1 MSLPL
6 RHALENVTS
15 VDRILED
22 LLVRF
27 IINCPN
33 EDLSSVER
41 ELFHFEE
48 ASWFYTDFIKLMNPT
63 LPSLK
68 IKSFAQLIIKLCPL
82 IWKWD
87 IRVDEAL
94 QQFSKYKKSIPVRGA
109 AIFNENL
116 SKILLV
122 QGTESDSWSFPR
134 GKISKDENDIDCC
147 IREVK
152 EEIGFDLTDYI
163 DENQFIERNIQGKN
177 YKIFLISGVSEIFN
191 FKPQVRN
198 EIDKIEWFDFK
209 KMSKTLYKSNVKYYL
224 INSMMRPLSMWLRHQ
239 RQIKNEDQLKTYAEE
254 QLKLLLGITKEEQI
268 DPGRELLNMLHT
280 AVQADSNNNIASNEQ
295 VPSNHQEDQ
304 GEQEE
309 QLQQEQEKQQ
319 LPPPPPQ
326 PQQSVFPPLPEPFAG
341 SNNVIPPAMP
351 MVNSFMSNPQLFASM
366 NGQPFAPFPF
376 MLPIN
381 NNNSNN
387 GGHNTLPTQ
396 IPPNFNAPPNP
407 MAFGVPNMHN
417 FSRPTLSQPF
427 SLPTVPP
434 IHHNILP
441 TSSVENSS
449 SRQLLNLLNSKK
461 SEENEQISE
470 KPKLKILQRGTDL
483 NSINQNSSHDSANS
497 NSQALLNLLR
507 KPAPSQES
515 HSSTVVTSSLSD
527 DSYSDTQQEDY
538 EDFESSSDD
547 DMETTKEGG
556 NSSNVEIEVNII
568 PSEKNSQRKPKKEQ
582 RKEPK
587 TFKSDDSTE
596 SDIMEWRPSK
606 SLVSSH
612 SKQNSSVGAPNKDT
626 NSYHQEMHIDNN
638 NAYEAFE
645 SSSDEE
651 DEKKLKELE
660 QKQDSSKGISQEIL
674 KENNFQDG
682 EVPHKNM
689 TSDSNKSINE
699 TARFSSASST
709 IKKTPKVKLLKRG
722 ETIATLANENKTLGS
737 NSNQSS
743 SKDLLQMLRNPISS
757 TVSSNQQSP
766 KSQHLDGDEEIMM
779 MLKRNSVSG
788 HQNIEESPSK
798 LPKKNGANASELLG
812 MLSQKD
818 TASPRQPGNID
829 VNMEGNPAKGLL
841 SMLEKNNVP
850 KPPPTK
856 DTPSNELFN
865 LLKQNEITENQE
877 SNNNSSELLG
887 FLKPN
892 PLNDRYPEVSSE
904 DNSHELLN
912 ILHGNKSNN
921 TFNNSIYTTP
931 TATSTAAA
939 TGFPLMPTSHGNSS
953 NELLG
958 MLQNRPTATNAPTFD
973 IRSNG
978 NKESNELLSILHRK

>member
-87 IRVDEAL
+87 IKVDEAL

-209 KMSKTLYKSNVKYYL
+209 KISKTIYKSNIKYYL

-239 RQIKNEDQLKTYAEE
+239 RQIKNEDQLKSYAEE

-280 AVQADSNNNIASNEQ
+280 AVQANGTSSNTTSDGQ
-295 VPSNHQEDQ
+295 VSSYQEHQQ
-304 GEQEE
+304 PKEQE
-309 QLQQEQEKQQ
+309 QQEKQQ
-319 LPPPPPQ
+319 LPLPSQ
-326 PQQSVFPPLPEPFAG
+326 QQSPIFPSLSEPFAG
-341 SNNVIPPAMP
+341 NKNVIPPAMP
-351 MVNSFMSNPQLFASM
+351 MVNAFMSNPQLFATM

-376 MLPIN
+376 MLPL
-381 NNNSNN
+381 NSSN
-387 GGHNTLPTQ
+387 GGANTLPTQ
-396 IPPNFNAPPNP
+396 VLPNFNAPPNP

-417 FSRPTLSQPF
+417 LPRPTPSQPF
-427 SLPTVPP
+427 SLPPAP
-434 IHHNILP
+434 LP
-441 TSSVENSS
+441 ADSGYNGSSPG
-449 SRQLLNLLNSKK
+449 QLLDLLNSKK
-461 SEENEQISE
+461 SEGSLQAAK

-483 NSINQNSSHDSANS
+483 NSIRPGIPDESAHSS
-497 NSQALLNLLR
+497 SQALLNLLR
-507 KPAPSQES
+507 KPTSSQIA
-515 HSSTVVTSSLSD
+515 HSSTVESSSLSN
-527 DSYSDTQQEDY
+527 DSTSDTQQGGY
-538 EDFESSSDD
+538 EDFESSSDEEIEPSED
-547 DMETTKEGG
+547 RI
-556 NSSNVEIEVNII
+556 NSSNVDKQVNIMA
-568 PSEKNSQRKPKKEQ
+568 SGKTGQRNE
-582 RKEPK
+582 RKELK
-587 TFKSDDSTE
+587 KDRKKFISDNSTE
-596 SDIMEWRPSK
+596 SDIIERIPSK
-606 SLVSSH
+606 SSFSSQN
-612 SKQNSSVGAPNKDT
+612 KENSSIEIS
-626 NSYHQEMHIDNN
+626 NSHQETHITDSSV
-638 NAYEAFE
+638 YEAFE

-651 DEKKLKELE
+651 DGKKLEELE
-660 QKQDSSKGISQEIL
+660 QNQDNSRSVSQEIL

-682 EVPHKNM
+682 EVPHRDM
-689 TSDSNKSINE
+689 ITDSNKSLNE
-699 TARFSSASST
+699 IAGSSSAPNT
-709 IKKTPKVKLLKRG
+709 IKKKPKVKILKRG
-722 ETIATLANENKTLGS
+722 ETFATLANDNKSIGS
-737 NSNQSS
+737 SNNISS

-757 TVSSNQQSP
+757 TVSSNHQSP
-766 KSQHLDGDEEIMM
+766 RCQHLSRDEEIMM
-779 MLKRNSVSG
+779 MLKRNSVSES
-788 HQNIEESPSK
+788 QNNGESTSK
-798 LPKKNGANASELLG
+798 SLNKNSTNASELLG
-812 MLSQKD
+812 MLKRND
-818 TASPRQPGNID
+818 IASLKQPGNID
-829 VNMEGNPAKGLL
+829 VNVEENPAKDLL
-841 SMLEKNNVP
+841 SILKNNDSTRQP
-850 KPPPTK
+850 HAANMQ
-856 DTPSNELFN
+856 SNESFD
-865 LLKQNEITENQE
+865 LLKHEDVTENEE
-877 SNNNSSELLG
+877 SGNNLSELSS
-887 FLKPN
+887 FAKPN
-892 PLNDRYPEVSSE
+892 ALNNGYLMPSIE

-912 ILHGNKSNN
+912 ILHGNKCKN
-921 TFNNSIYTTP
+921 TFNNTFYATP
-931 TATSTAAA
+931 RESSTATVS
-939 TGFPLMPTSHGNSS
+939 GYPLMPDGNGSS
-953 NELLG
+953 PNKLLG
-958 MLQNRPTATNAPTFD
+958 MLQHRPIAMNGPNSD
-973 IRSNG
+973 DRSNG
-978 NKESNELLSILHRK
+978 TSESNELLNILHRK

>member
-1 MSLPL
+1 
-6 RHALENVTS
+6 
-15 VDRILED
+15 
-22 LLVRF
+22 
-27 IINCPN
+27 
-33 EDLSSVER
+33 
-41 ELFHFEE
+41 
-48 ASWFYTDFIKLMNPT
+48 
-63 LPSLK
+63 
-68 IKSFAQLIIKLCPL
+68 
-82 IWKWD
+82 
-87 IRVDEAL
+87 
-94 QQFSKYKKSIPVRGA
+94 
-109 AIFNENL
+109 
-116 SKILLV
+116 
-122 QGTESDSWSFPR
+122 
-134 GKISKDENDIDCC
+134 
-147 IREVK
+147 
-152 EEIGFDLTDYI
+152 
-163 DENQFIERNIQGKN
+163 
-177 YKIFLISGVSEIFN
+177 
-191 FKPQVRN
+191 
-198 EIDKIEWFDFK
+198 
-209 KMSKTLYKSNVKYYL
+209 
-224 INSMMRPLSMWLRHQ
+224 
-239 RQIKNEDQLKTYAEE
+239 
-254 QLKLLLGITKEEQI
+254 
-268 DPGRELLNMLHT
+268 
-280 AVQADSNNNIASNEQ
+280 
-295 VPSNHQEDQ
+295 
-304 GEQEE
+304 
-309 QLQQEQEKQQ
+309 
-319 LPPPPPQ
+319 
-326 PQQSVFPPLPEPFAG
+326 
-341 SNNVIPPAMP
+341 
-351 MVNSFMSNPQLFASM
+351 
-366 NGQPFAPFPF
+366 
-376 MLPIN
+376 
-381 NNNSNN
+381 
-387 GGHNTLPTQ
+387 
-396 IPPNFNAPPNP
+396 
-407 MAFGVPNMHN
+407 
-417 FSRPTLSQPF
+417 
-427 SLPTVPP
+427 
-434 IHHNILP
+434 
-441 TSSVENSS
+441 
-449 SRQLLNLLNSKK
+449 
-461 SEENEQISE
+461 
-470 KPKLKILQRGTDL
+470 
-483 NSINQNSSHDSANS
+483 
-497 NSQALLNLLR
+497 
-507 KPAPSQES
+507 
-515 HSSTVVTSSLSD
+515 
-527 DSYSDTQQEDY
+527 
-538 EDFESSSDD
+538 
-547 DMETTKEGG
+547 
-556 NSSNVEIEVNII
+556 
-568 PSEKNSQRKPKKEQ
+568 
-582 RKEPK
+582 
-587 TFKSDDSTE
+587 
-596 SDIMEWRPSK
+596 MEWRPSK
-606 SLVSSH
+606 SLVSSD

-626 NSYHQEMHIDNN
+626 NSYRQEMHIDNN

-912 ILHGNKSNN
+912 ILHGNKSN

-958 MLQNRPTATNAPTFD
+958 MLQNSQPLQMHQLLIYVPMGTRNLTNY
-973 IRSNG
+973 
-978 NKESNELLSILHRK
+978 

>member
-87 IRVDEAL
+87 IKVDEAL

-109 AIFNENL
+109 AIFNDNL

-209 KMSKTLYKSNVKYYL
+209 KVSKTIYKSNIKYYL

-239 RQIKNEDQLKTYAEE
+239 RQIKNEDQLKSYAEE

-280 AVQADSNNNIASNEQ
+280 AVQANSNSNTSTDEQ
-295 VPSNHQEDQ
+295 VPVNQEQ
-304 GEQEE
+304 QLSQSEQ
-309 QLQQEQEKQQ
+309 QEKQQ
-319 LPPPPPQ
+319 LLSSPPQ
-326 PQQSVFPPLPEPFAG
+326 QQPSILPPLSEPFAG
-341 SNNVIPPAMP
+341 NKNIMPPMP
-351 MVNSFMSNPQLFASM
+351 MINSFMSNPQLFASM

-376 MLPIN
+376 MLTLN
-381 NNNSNN
+381 NNN
-387 GGHNTLPTQ
+387 GGANTLPSH
-396 IPPNFNAPPNP
+396 IAPNFNAPPNP

-417 FSRPTLSQPF
+417 LSRPDPLQHYPLTPATL
-427 SLPTVPP
+427 P
-434 IHHNILP
+434 IDSNCNV
-441 TSSVENSS
+441 SSPG
-449 SRQLLNLLNSKK
+449 QLLDILNSKK
-461 SEENEQISE
+461 SSDNMQSNK

-483 NSINQNSSHDSANS
+483 NSFRQNNTDELIHS
-497 NSQALLNLLR
+497 NSQALLDLLK
-507 KPAPSQES
+507 KPTLSQKP
-515 HSSTVVTSSLSD
+515 HSSTTETPSLLN
-527 DSYSDTQQEDY
+527 DSGSNMRNEDY
-538 EDFESSSDD
+538 EDFESSSDE
-547 DMETTKEGG
+547 DMNSGKERSDVP
-556 NSSNVEIEVNII
+556 NLEVKVNVM
-568 PSEKNSQRKPKKEQ
+568 PKESRREQ
-582 RKEPK
+582 QKEPRNEIK
-587 TFKSDDSTE
+587 NFNSNGSVEPDIAEWKPAESSYPSDNKQKSSIEYSISHRQGIQST
-596 SDIMEWRPSK
+596 D
-606 SLVSSH
+606 
-612 SKQNSSVGAPNKDT
+612 NS
-626 NSYHQEMHIDNN
+626 
-638 NAYEAFE
+638 AYEAFE

-651 DEKKLKELE
+651 DGKKLEELE
-660 QKQDSSKGISQEIL
+660 RNQENPKVISQEIL

-682 EVPHKNM
+682 DVPHRDM
-689 TSDSNKSINE
+689 TTDSNRSLNE
-699 TARFSSASST
+699 TAGFLSTTNT
-709 IKKTPKVKLLKRG
+709 IKKAPKVKILKRG
-722 ETIATLANENKTLGS
+722 ETFATLANDNNTLGS
-737 NSNQSS
+737 SSNTSS

-766 KSQHLDGDEEIMM
+766 TSQHLSGEEEIMM

-788 HQNIEESPSK
+788 SQNNEETPPLSFN
-798 LPKKNGANASELLG
+798 KNGANGSPALG
-812 MLSQKD
+812 MLRQNDAATPTQPGIIDINMKD
-818 TASPRQPGNID
+818 NSARGLLNILKKNDFTRQPH
-829 VNMEGNPAKGLL
+829 
-841 SMLEKNNVP
+841 NVGSQP
-850 KPPPTK
+850 
-856 DTPSNELFN
+856 NELLN
-865 LLKQNEITENQE
+865 MLKRNEVTENQE
-877 SNNNSSELLG
+877 FNNNSSELLKV
-887 FLKPN
+887 LKPN
-892 PLNDRYPEVSSE
+892 PRDNGYAKPSSE
-904 DNSHELLN
+904 DNSHDLLN
-912 ILHGNKSNN
+912 ILHGNRSNN
-921 TFNNSIYTTP
+921 TFNNRIYASQTE
-931 TATSTAAA
+931 TSTATAG
-939 TGFPLMPTSHGNSS
+939 GFPLMSNSHENSS
-953 NELLG
+953 NKLLS
-958 MLQNRPTATNAPTFD
+958 MLQNRPTATNEPNND
-973 IRSNG
+973 IRSNV
-978 NKESNELLSILHRK
+978 NSESNELLNILHRK